1 MTTVSELA
9 RIVTERVDPSSLEP
23 TTVYIGLEHMPIRRR
38 TPTSSGTTQQLGSNV
53 TPFREGDILFGRLR
67 PYLRKTAVAN
77 TDGVCSPEILVL
89 RPEREVDRDY
99 LYAYL
104 SSPSCVRDAV
114 RLSAGSR
121 MPRTSGKDLLA
132 MPVPHRTDSVRRT
145 VSSRV
150 RAADELLLALDD
162 ELHHAASW
170 YGVHISDRLRGLS
183 EGGTTTLGDLC
194 SIRSGPSWPADDE
207 SASPEDATTP
217 VLKITNTRP
226 DGIVDLGETLHVRN
240 LPASVE
246 LVGPQTL
253 VMIRTN
259 GNRQRIG
266 NVYVPP
272 AEAEGFAVSAF
283 QFTLQLTEPA
293 EREYVFACL
302 ADMETQAR
310 ISAAAS
316 GTTGLGNVAAKWLRT
331 YPIPWP
337 SREIRNEI
345 ANASASSRAYREALQ
360 VEIAALEGYRD
371 ALSLGH
377 TQEDQ

>member
-1 MTTVSELA
+1 MTAVSDLA
-9 RIVTERVDPSSLEP
+9 RLVNERVDPSTQEP
-23 TTVYIGLEHMPIRRR
+23 STTYVGLEHMPVRRR
-38 TPTSSGTTQQLGSNV
+38 RVTAAGTTADLGSAV

-67 PYLRKTAVAN
+67 PYLRKTAVAE
-77 TDGVCSPEILVL
+77 TGGVCSPEILVL
-89 RPEREVDRDY
+89 RPIDAADRDY

-104 SSPSCVRDAV
+104 SSPPCVGDAV

-132 MPVPHRTDSVRRT
+132 MQVHVDTPSGRRA
-145 VSSRV
+145 VASKV
-150 RAADELLLALDD
+150 RAADELLHALDE
-162 ELHHAASW
+162 ELLQASAW
-170 YGVHISDRLRGLS
+170 FGVRMSSWLRDLS
-183 EGGTTTLGDLC
+183 HGEAKALGDLC
-194 SIRSGPSWPADDE
+194 SIRSGPSWAATDE
-207 SASPEDATTP
+207 SSTPGADTTP

-226 DGIVDLGETLHVRN
+226 DGSIDISETLQVRN

-266 NVYVPP
+266 NVYVPS
-272 AEAEGFAVSAF
+272 EEVDGFAVSAF
-283 QFTLQLTEPA
+283 QFTLQLAETS

-302 ADMETQAR
+302 AAAETQAR

-331 YPIPWP
+331 LPVPWP
-337 SREIRNEI
+337 RNEVR
-345 ANASASSRAYREALQ
+345 AEVATASAAFRSYRAALQ
-360 VEIAALEGYRD
+360 AEITALENYRD
-371 ALSLGH
+371 ALTLSDP
-377 TQEDQ
+377 QEVS